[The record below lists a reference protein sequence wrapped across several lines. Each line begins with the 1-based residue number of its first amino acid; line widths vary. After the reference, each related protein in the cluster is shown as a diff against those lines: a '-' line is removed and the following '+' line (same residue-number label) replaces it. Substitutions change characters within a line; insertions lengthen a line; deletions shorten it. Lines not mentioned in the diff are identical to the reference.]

1 MNRLQTELRR
11 LFAPS
16 TAAEPAV
23 VDADGRARCAV
34 LGFVA
39 PADAALVGAVWSG
52 VQEAF
57 GLPAPAIAVSGDDAL
72 QLWFVFREPV
82 DAARAQALLDAIRRR
97 WLAALPPRRLR
108 AWPAADAAVPALPG
122 RPVADDRWSAFVAPD
137 LAPLFAET
145 PWLEFAPGDDAQATL
160 AAGIEPIAPAALAA
174 ALAPLAPEAAAP
186 APEDRAAAGGVA
198 PRLADAPRDPQG
210 FLLAVMNDERV
221 PLALRVD
228 AAKALLA
235 HAAAVR

>member
-1 MNRLQTELRR
+1 MGHLRI
-11 LFAPS
+11 ADDD
-16 TAAEPAV
+16 V
-23 VDADGRARCAV
+23 VDRSNLQRQILHTEARI
-34 LGFVA
+34 GEPKVA
-39 PADAALVGAVWSG
+39 S
-52 VQEAF
+52 
-57 GLPAPAIAVSGDDAL
+57 
-72 QLWFVFREPV
+72 
-82 DAARAQALLDAIRRR
+82 
-97 WLAALPPRRLR
+97 
-108 AWPAADAAVPALPG
+108 
-122 RPVADDRWSAFVAPD
+122 
-137 LAPLFAET
+137 
-145 PWLEFAPGDDAQATL
+145 AQATL